1 MQNEVFFWPL
11 ENSIHNKLNGSKPF
25 LIMSLHEE
33 LNQMNNKKSQQIGE
47 WIYKLNNNSGPYLN
61 N

>member
-1 MQNEVFFWPL
+1 
-11 ENSIHNKLNGSKPF
+11 
-25 LIMSLHEE
+25 MSLHEE

-47 WIYKLNNNSGPYLN
+47 WIYKLNNNNGPYFN

>member
-1 MQNEVFFWPL
+1 M
-11 ENSIHNKLNGSKPF
+11 KK
-25 LIMSLHEE
+25 

-47 WIYKLNNNSGPYLN
+47 SIYKLNNNSGPYFN